1 MYSFEGVA
9 PPPGC
14 HSGFSM
20 LDPRGKVM
28 NEVEGHSRIEANL
41 DETATYCSQADL
53 SGPH

>member
-1 MYSFEGVA
+1 MYSFEGVT
-9 PPPGC
+9 PPLDVTADV
-14 HSGFSM
+14 SM
-20 LDPRGKVM
+20 LDTRGKVM